1 MRRRRLLGLLAAAT
15 LALPLG
21 CGGGGGSSDPYNALL
36 AGIYEVPPVTAAS
49 AGLYS
54 FDVAEDWVFYMGSLA
69 GVDPADV
76 LGAHVHLGAP
86 GENGPI
92 LFTLSTEFF
101 VRSSD
106 GYQDTEGTLV
116 TDDLSPQPGLGIETF
131 ADAVAAIREGRTYV
145 NVHTVANPG
154 GEIRGAI
161 EAGRA
166 TRVRPFR
173 P

>member
-1 MRRRRLLGLLAAAT
+1 M
-15 LALPLG
+15 
-21 CGGGGGSSDPYNALL
+21 
-36 AGIYEVPPVTAAS
+36 
-49 AGLYS
+49 
-54 FDVAEDWVFYMGSLA
+54 
-69 GVDPADV
+69 
-76 LGAHVHLGAP
+76 
-86 GENGPI
+86 
-92 LFTLSTEFF
+92 
-101 VRSSD
+101 RSSD